1 MAEHAI
7 DVQVNGG
14 WLDSFG
20 YELPVEEGVACT
32 SFLNQYLIEA
42 ARSAGNLLHLGSVP
56 LQDGEKGAR
65 LLEELMGEGF
75 AGVMI
80 GTQPYGNHGCHD
92 ALELDP
98 FWAAAFGLGAVVFIH
113 PMYGCRD
120 DRLLD
125 YDMINAVNHGLD
137 TSTAVAPML
146 FAGHFTKYTGMSV
159 VLPHDGGA
167 LPWVIGRLLRNVEM
181 HPVQYADPAEGFER
195 YYFDA
200 VVFDTD
206 ALRYLVAKAGA
217 DKVMLG
223 SDYPFPIGD
232 HTPRNVVHRAE
243 FNEKDQAA
251 ILRDMEAKLLCLQGD
266 ESDGFC

>member
-1 MAEHAI
+1 METRFCGRA
-7 DVQVNGG
+7 
-14 WLDSFG
+14 LTR
-20 YELPVEEGVACT
+20 PVAPV
-32 SFLNQYLIEA
+32 LRLEA
-42 ARSAGNLLHLGSVP
+42 ARSAENLLHLGSVP

-125 YDMINAVNHGLD
+125 YDMINAVDHGLD

-159 VLPHDGGA
+159 VLPHGGGA
-167 LPWVIGRLLRNVEM
+167 LPSAAWRWRAALGDRAPVTQCRN
-181 HPVQYADPAEGFER
+181 AS
-195 YYFDA
+195 
-200 VVFDTD
+200 
-206 ALRYLVAKAGA
+206 GA
-217 DKVMLG
+217 
-223 SDYPFPIGD
+223 I
-232 HTPRNVVHRAE
+232 R
-243 FNEKDQAA
+243 
-251 ILRDMEAKLLCLQGD
+251 
-266 ESDGFC
+266 